1 MASYRRARINDAV
14 REELS
19 VAIRDVKDPRVSEA
33 MISIT
38 EAQVSPDLRDARI
51 FYSVYGGDKAE
62 VAKGL
67 TSATG
72 FLRRVLAQKLNLR
85 ITPTLTFVED
95 DSMAHGAYISKLISE
110 NAPKDVDEE
119 ENAE

>member
-19 VAIRDVKDPRVSEA
+19 VSLRDVKDPRVSGS

-38 EAQVSPDLRDARI
+38 EAQVAPDLREAKI
-51 FYSVYGGDKAE
+51 YYSVLGGDKSE
-62 VAKGL
+62 VHKGL
-67 TSATG
+67 CSASG
-72 FLRRVLAQKLNLR
+72 FLRRELAYKLNLR

-95 DSMAHGAYISKLISE
+95 DSMAHGAYISKLIAE
-110 NAPKDVDEE
+110 NVTPEEDDED
-119 ENAE
+119 